1 MRSQIYFIFNELNL
15 AMVTT
20 SSRISPSI
28 MTTMMTI
35 RSTSP
40 MVTNGS
46 QINGLNVR
54 INLSF

>member
-20 SSRISPSI
+20 SSRISPII